1 MLPCSVVKPQGCGVT
16 GVLYWGLRT
25 QKAVTGHRVT
35 AHDRGTQSRVSN
47 CCCFRE
53 VPMSIRNAQPRIIS
67 WRLHPHSLIQKT
79 EQGSLFWKVAGGSGL
94 CFYPINILCLK
105 KKKGDI
111 SRAESSCFSSSALPD
126 WEQSYK
132 FGCPSVLF
140 ATSLVTTPIRLSKG
154 FLLELLSF
162 T

>member
-1 MLPCSVVKPQGCGVT
+1 MKGGRWKWAVFLPNKYFV
-16 GVLYWGLRT
+16 
-25 QKAVTGHRVT
+25 
-35 AHDRGTQSRVSN
+35 
-47 CCCFRE
+47 F
-53 VPMSIRNAQPRIIS
+53 
-67 WRLHPHSLIQKT
+67 
-79 EQGSLFWKVAGGSGL
+79 
-94 CFYPINILCLK
+94 K

-140 ATSLVTTPIRLSKG
+140 ATSLVTTPVRLSKG